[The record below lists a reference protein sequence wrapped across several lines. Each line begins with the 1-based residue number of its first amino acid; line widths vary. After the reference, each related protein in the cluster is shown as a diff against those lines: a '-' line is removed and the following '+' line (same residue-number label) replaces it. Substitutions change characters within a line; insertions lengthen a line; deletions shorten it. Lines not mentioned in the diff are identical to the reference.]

1 MHKGDVFTAAT
12 RRSDRAAMQSKIQ
25 PITGSAPSVSQEG
38 VREHTYEFLQDYT
51 INMGGW
57 SKRVR
62 ICQRYHEG
70 FSLIT
75 RSVITAGSDLLAAK
89 PVPNRAMLRGM
100 STRRRS
106 YSSAIQLAEVR
117 H

>member
-1 MHKGDVFTAAT
+1 M
-12 RRSDRAAMQSKIQ
+12 
-25 PITGSAPSVSQEG
+25 PIKNPANYCIGSVCVSES
-38 VREHTYEFLQDYT
+38 VREHTYELLQDYR

-75 RSVITAGSDLLAAK
+75 RSVITAGSHLLTTK

-100 STRRRS
+100 
-106 YSSAIQLAEVR
+106 
-117 H
+117 

>member
-1 MHKGDVFTAAT
+1 MLIKNPANYCIGSVCVS
-12 RRSDRAAMQSKIQ
+12 RRCAGAHIRTSTGLTWEAGASVS
-25 PITGSAPSVSQEG
+25 GSASA
-38 VREHTYEFLQDYT
+38 TT
-51 INMGGW
+51 
-57 SKRVR
+57 
-62 ICQRYHEG
+62 EG

-75 RSVITAGSDLLAAK
+75 RSVITAGSDLLAARA
-89 PVPNRAMLRGM
+89 VPNRAMLRGM

>member
-1 MHKGDVFTAAT
+1 MTFSLAHCELVTLLVTFGQLRPRLAAFDNVCQVQT
-12 RRSDRAAMQSKIQ
+12 
-25 PITGSAPSVSQEG
+25 SA
-38 VREHTYEFLQDYT
+38 TT
-51 INMGGW
+51 
-57 SKRVR
+57 
-62 ICQRYHEG
+62 EG